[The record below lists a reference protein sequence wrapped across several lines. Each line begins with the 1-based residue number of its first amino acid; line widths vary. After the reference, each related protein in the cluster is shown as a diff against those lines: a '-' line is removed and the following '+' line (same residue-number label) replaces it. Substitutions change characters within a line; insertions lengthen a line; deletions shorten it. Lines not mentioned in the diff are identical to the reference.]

1 MTVTETELEEQ
12 TEIKSREKWFYG
24 WTMLPLAMLAMFAS
38 SPGQTFGVS
47 IFNESIRTSLNLTH
61 SQLALA
67 YTLGTVLGAIP
78 ISFIGLQMDR
88 RGIRAVMLFAL
99 TAFSGACFVLASAGN
114 WFLLLL
120 AFMLLRM
127 LGPGTLAFLS
137 SNILA
142 FWFQRRLGSVESI
155 RQLST
160 SASFAIVPIINVW
173 LLNVAGWRV
182 AYVVWGVGLWV
193 ILFPLFFRYF
203 RNSPEDLGQ
212 TVDHG
217 ITPPADS
224 PHAIQANLPE
234 LTLPQALRTPAFYVL
249 SAGTALFAM
258 ILTSLTFHL
267 VPILADQG
275 LGEKEAAV
283 TFLTSAIVMAAS
295 QILGGYCAD
304 RLNAPL
310 LIFIGLMGL
319 SGTMLSFQFCSSL
332 LMDQVAGG
340 LMGFSQGFYFSSTQP
355 LWVRFFGRKHL
366 GKIRGMVMSL
376 MVGSSS
382 LGPLLS
388 GVGRDLSD
396 SFTPV
401 LIVFMILPI
410 PVALCSFL
418 VQQPLATQEPTVA

>member
-1 MTVTETELEEQ
+1 MEVKERELEEQ
-12 TEIKSREKWFYG
+12 TDTLRPVGPFYG
-24 WTMLPLAMLAMFAS
+24 WVMLPLAMLAMFAS

-47 IFNESIRTSLNLTH
+47 IFNESIRTSLNLSH

-88 RGIRAVMLFAL
+88 RGIRVVMLFAL
-99 TAFSGACFVLASAGN
+99 TAFSGACFALAVAEN
-114 WFLLLL
+114 WFLLLV

-137 SNILA
+137 SNVLA

-160 SASFAIVPIINVW
+160 SASIMIVPVINVG
-173 LLNVAGWRV
+173 LLKVGDWRL
-182 AYVVWGVGLWV
+182 AYMMWGVGLWV

-203 RNSPEDLGQ
+203 RNRPEDLGQ
-212 TVDHG
+212 SVDNG
-217 ITPPADS
+217 VTRKVDS
-224 PHAIQANLPE
+224 PDATAGSLPE
-234 LTLPQALRTPAFYVL
+234 LTLQQALRTPALYVL

-275 LGEKEAAV
+275 LSEQDAAV
-283 TFLTSAIVMAAS
+283 TLMTSAFVMACS
-295 QILGGYCAD
+295 QIVGGFCAD
-304 RLNAPL
+304 RLPPPL
-310 LIFIGLMGL
+310 LVFVGLMGL
-319 SGTMLSFQFCSSL
+319 SGTMLSFQFCPNL
-332 LMDQVAGG
+332 LMAQVAGG

-355 LWVRFFGRKHL
+355 MWVRFFGRRHL
-366 GKIRGMVMSL
+366 GKIRGVVMSL
-376 MVGSSS
+376 MVAASS

-388 GVGRDLSD
+388 GVGKDISD
-396 SFTPV
+396 SFAPM
-401 LIVFMILPI
+401 LIVFMILPL

-418 VQQPLATQEPTVA
+418 VQPPSVSKAPLVG